1 MKLMSLTKVKV
12 SLISALVVAVVAV
25 ATWQQ
30 TRLQRVQAENAKW
43 RAKEAELR
51 THETEL
57 AALRSKVEGLHKAE
71 KDRAELEQ
79 FRQWKAQT
87 QAELLRLHGMD
98 GVARRANAEAEQLR
112 AELARQESDSRTN
125 LLTGAMV
132 DAMKQDR
139 ESQAES
145 HLAHL
150 TASLHLT
157 PEQTQAAREIL
168 LRQADASAE
177 AAVMQQLYGKYDQE
191 ALDKLKKDAGD
202 PETQIQALLT
212 PDQKAAYSN
221 YQQEEAA
228 HNARTAANFAI
239 LPLRDTLDLTTEQED
254 RAFAALY
261 QVSFDQL
268 SGKAKPPTTNE
279 VEAALWFLDQQTKA
293 LEPILTPTQLESYRQ
308 QQATEAKAIKDNSSK
323 MEDSR
328 GSN

>member
-1 MKLMSLTKVKV
+1 MKQMSIPKVKV
-12 SLISALVVAVVAV
+12 ILITALVVAVIAV
-25 ATWQQ
+25 PTWQQ
-30 TRLQRVQAENAKW
+30 TRLQRVQAENANW
-43 RAKEAELR
+43 RAKEAEVR
-51 THETEL
+51 TKETEL
-57 AALRSKVEGLHKAE
+57 AALRRKAESLHKAE
-71 KDRAELEQ
+71 NDHAELEQ
-79 FRQWKAQT
+79 LRQWKMQT

-112 AELARQESDSRTN
+112 AQLAQQESDGSTN

-132 DAMKQDR
+132 DAMKQSK

-145 HLAHL
+145 HLSRL

-168 LRQADASAE
+168 LRQADAVAE
-177 AAVMQQLYGKYDQE
+177 AAVMQQLYGKNGKE
-191 ALDKLKKDAGD
+191 ALDKVNKEAGD

-228 HNARTAANFAI
+228 RNARTSANFAI

-268 SGKAKPPTTNE
+268 SGKAKPPATNE
-279 VEAALWFLDQQTKA
+279 VEAALWDRELRAKA

-308 QQATEAKAIKDNSSK
+308 QQAIGSGGSK
-323 MEDSR
+323 
-328 GSN
+328 

>member
-1 MKLMSLTKVKV
+1 MKQMSIPKVKV
-12 SLISALVVAVVAV
+12 ILITALVVAVIAV
-25 ATWQQ
+25 PTWQQ
-30 TRLQRVQAENAKW
+30 TRLQRVQAENANW
-43 RAKEAELR
+43 RAKEAEVR
-51 THETEL
+51 TKETEL
-57 AALRSKVEGLHKAE
+57 AALRRKVESLHKAE
-71 KDRAELEQ
+71 NDHAELEQ
-79 FRQWKAQT
+79 LRQWKMQT

-112 AELARQESDSRTN
+112 AELARQGGDGSTN

-132 DAMKQDR
+132 DAMKQSK

-145 HLAHL
+145 HLSRL

-168 LRQADASAE
+168 LRQADAVAE
-177 AAVMQQLYGKYDQE
+177 AAVMQQLYGKNGKE
-191 ALDKLKKDAGD
+191 ALDKVKKEAGD

-228 HNARTAANFAI
+228 RNARTSANFAI

-268 SGKAKPPTTNE
+268 SGKAKPPATNE
-279 VEAALWFLDQQTKA
+279 VEAALWDRELRAKA

-308 QQATEAKAIKDNSSK
+308 QQAIGSGGSK
-323 MEDSR
+323 
-328 GSN
+328 

>member
-1 MKLMSLTKVKV
+1 MKLMRITKVKV

-25 ATWQQ
+25 PTWQQ
-30 TRLQRVQAENAKW
+30 TRLHRVLAENANW

-71 KDRAELEQ
+71 NDHAELEQ
-79 FRQWKAQT
+79 LRQWKAQT
-87 QAELLRLHGMD
+87 QPELLRLHGMD

-112 AELARQESDSRTN
+112 AEFARQESDGSTN
-125 LLTGAMV
+125 LLAGAMV
-132 DAMKQDR
+132 DAIKQSV

-145 HLAHL
+145 HLARL

-168 LRQADASAE
+168 LRQADAYAE
-177 AAVMQQLYGKYDQE
+177 ATVMQQLYGKYDKQ

-212 PDQKAAYSN
+212 PDQKAAYPN
-221 YQQEEAA
+221 FQQEEAA
-228 HNARTAANFAI
+228 HNARSQANFGI
-239 LPLRDTLDLTTEQED
+239 LSLRDTLDLTTEQED

-268 SGKAKPPTTNE
+268 SGKAKPPTTD
-279 VEAALWFLDQQTKA
+279 EAGAARWHIDQRTKA

-308 QQATEAKAIKDNSSK
+308 DLYGKMGANGGSK
-323 MEDSR
+323 
-328 GSN
+328 

>member
-1 MKLMSLTKVKV
+1 
-12 SLISALVVAVVAV
+12 VAVIAV
-25 ATWQQ
+25 PTWQQ
-30 TRLQRVQAENAKW
+30 TRLQRVQAENANW
-43 RAKEAELR
+43 RAKEGELR

-71 KDRAELEQ
+71 NDHAELEQ
-79 FRQWKAQT
+79 LRQWKAQT

-112 AELARQESDSRTN
+112 AELARQGGDGSTN
-125 LLTGAMV
+125 LLTGAIV
-132 DAMKQDR
+132 DAIKQGK

-145 HLAHL
+145 HLSRL

-177 AAVMQQLYGKYDQE
+177 ASVMQQLYGKYDQE

-228 HNARTAANFAI
+228 HNARISANFAI

-268 SGKAKPPTTNE
+268 SGKAKPPMTNE

-293 LEPILTPTQLESYRQ
+293 LKSILTPTQLETYHQ
-308 QQATEAKAIKDNSSK
+308 QQATQVKAIKDNSSK
-323 MEDSR
+323 MEDRR

>member
-1 MKLMSLTKVKV
+1 MKLVSITKVKV
-12 SLISALVVAVVAV
+12 SLISALIVAVIAV
-25 ATWQQ
+25 PIWQQ
-30 TRLQRVQAENAKW
+30 TRLQRAQAENASW

-51 THETEL
+51 TNETEL

-71 KDRAELEQ
+71 NDHAELEQ
-79 FRQWKAQT
+79 LRQWKAQT

-112 AELARQESDSRTN
+112 AELARQGGDGGTN
-125 LLTGAMV
+125 LLTGAIV
-132 DAMKQDR
+132 DAIKQGMAN
-139 ESQAES
+139 QAES
-145 HLAHL
+145 HLSRL

-177 AAVMQQLYGKYDQE
+177 ATAMQQLYGKYDQE

-279 VEAALWFLDQQTKA
+279 VERTLWDRDLRTKA

-308 QQATEAKAIKDNSSK
+308 QQAIQAKAINDNK
-323 MEDSR
+323 MGDSR

>member
-1 MKLMSLTKVKV
+1 MKLVSITKVKV
-12 SLISALVVAVVAV
+12 SLISALIVAVIAV
-25 ATWQQ
+25 PIWQQ
-30 TRLQRVQAENAKW
+30 TRLQRAQAENASW

-51 THETEL
+51 TNETEL

-71 KDRAELEQ
+71 NDHAELEQ
-79 FRQWKAQT
+79 LRQWKAQT

-112 AELARQESDSRTN
+112 AELARQGGDGSTN
-125 LLTGAMV
+125 LLTGAIV
-132 DAMKQDR
+132 DAIKQGMAN
-139 ESQAES
+139 QAES
-145 HLAHL
+145 HLSRL

-177 AAVMQQLYGKYDQE
+177 ATAMQQLYGKYDQE

-279 VEAALWFLDQQTKA
+279 VERTLWDRDLRTKA

-308 QQATEAKAIKDNSSK
+308 QQAIQAKAINDNK
-323 MEDSR
+323 MGDSR